1 MFKLYG
7 YVPNLKLLKV
17 SFDEEKIINEISR
30 RINDVEY
37 IHFMIVLQNENSM
50 IPYRMILN
58 EKEYIEYLEEYN
70 KNNKRR
76 VLK

>member
-17 SFDEEKIINEISR
+17 SFDEEKIINEISK

-37 IHFMIVLQNENSM
+37 IVFDL
-50 IPYRMILN
+50 
-58 EKEYIEYLEEYN
+58 
-70 KNNKRR
+70 
-76 VLK
+76 